1 MAGDFPRR
9 IDDLSPGW
17 VTSVLGE
24 TIIDLSTENI
34 GAGKGMMGDIYRLH
48 LVRED
53 RTQQTIVAKFSAD
66 REDLRIAA
74 KRAGIFERE
83 VNFYRHIAPVLKCRI
98 PKCFGSWFDA
108 ETAEFL
114 ILMESIDADPSVNQ
128 IKGLSFEQALTVV
141 GELAALH
148 IPASEVEKF
157 GEFVMPASSEA
168 RRTNQRLFV
177 ANGWEKLRDLVPQ
190 RHYNSLSPDEMA
202 DRLVAGIDHLAAQ
215 PYFLLHG
222 DARPDNL
229 LFSRDSESVALVDWQ
244 GLMFGP
250 REWDLGYFLA
260 QGLRTEDRRQWIDK
274 LVDHYISLIPKTS
287 VRIDRKVFMT
297 NVGKAAW
304 FSFGVACS
312 LFTVGD
318 TSSGKTI
325 ELAASMGERSLSL
338 LYDFGELQ

>member
-1 MAGDFPRR
+1 
-9 IDDLSPGW
+9 
-17 VTSVLGE
+17 
-24 TIIDLSTENI
+24 
-34 GAGKGMMGDIYRLH
+34 MMGDIYRLH

-98 PKCFGSWFDA
+98 PKCFGSWFDV

-274 LVDHYISLIPKTS
+274 LVDHYISLIPKTAVS
-287 VRIDRKVFMT
+287 IDRKVFMT

-318 TSSGKTI
+318 TSSEKTI

-338 LYDFGELQ
+338 LYDVGELQ